1 MLIYMDDSIFSETA
15 KRVKASEIREILK
28 LTQRPGIISL
38 AGGLP
43 NPQTF
48 PLEEIKKIVN
58 DVLNSNNNG
67 LQYGLTEGDPEL
79 RQYLAGM
86 MCKYGITC
94 TPDDI
99 LITSG
104 SQQGLDLVSKILINP
119 GDIVIVEAPSY
130 LGALSA
136 FRSYLCDFVDVTSD
150 GEGIRTDLLIETLET
165 LKEDG
170 KKAKVL
176 YLVPNFHN
184 PTGITTSE
192 KRRKEIIKLANDYD
206 LVVIEDNP
214 YGELRYEGDHL
225 KAIKSYDTEGRVIYL
240 GTFSKILAPGF
251 RIAWAVGTG
260 DLIKKMVIA
269 KQAVDLH
276 TNTFGQRIAAIYS
289 QNYLD
294 KHLVKILNF
303 YKIKR
308 DVMLSSLDEYMP
320 KECKWTRPEGGMFN
334 WVELP
339 EYVDTKEMFTD
350 ALKSNVAYVI
360 GSAFYK
366 EENLGRH
373 TMRLNFSFP
382 TDQEIDLGVK
392 RLSEVIRRWL

>member
-1 MLIYMDDSIFSETA
+1 MDDSIFSETA
-15 KRVKASEIREILK
+15 MRVKASEIREILK
-28 LTQRPGIISL
+28 LTQKPGIISL

-43 NPQTF
+43 NPKTF

-58 DVLNSNNNG
+58 NVLDSNNNG

-79 RQYLAGM
+79 RQYLSGM

-130 LGALSA
+130 LGGLSA
-136 FRSYLCDFVDVTSD
+136 FRSYLCDFVDVVSD
-150 GEGIRTDLLIETLET
+150 DEGIRTDLLRETLET
-165 LKEDG
+165 LKENG
-170 KKAKVL
+170 KRAKIL
-176 YLVPNFHN
+176 YLIPNFHN
-184 PTGITTSE
+184 PTGVTTSE
-192 KRRKEIIKLANDYD
+192 KRRKEIIKLANEYD

-214 YGELRYEGDHL
+214 YGELRYEGEHL

-251 RIAWAVGTG
+251 RIAWTVAHG
-260 DLIKKMVIA
+260 DLMKKMIIA

-276 TNTFGQRIAAIYS
+276 TNTFGQRIACIYCN
-289 QNYLD
+289 NYLE
-294 KHLVKILNF
+294 KHLVKILDF
-303 YKIKR
+303 YRIKR
-308 DVMLSSLDEYMP
+308 NVIMSALEKYMP
-320 KECKWTRPEGGMFN
+320 KECKWTKPEGGMFV
-334 WVELP
+334 WIELP
-339 EYVDTKEMFTD
+339 EYVDTKEMFID
-350 ALKSNVAYVI
+350 AINSNVAYVI

-366 EENLGRH
+366 EDTLGRNK
-373 TMRLNFSFP
+373 MRLNFSYP
-382 TDQEIDLGVK
+382 TDEEIDLAVK
-392 RLSEVIRRWL
+392 TLSEVIRRWL

>member
-1 MLIYMDDSIFSETA
+1 MLIYMNDSIFSETA
-15 KRVKASEIREILK
+15 LRVKASEIREILK
-28 LTQRPGIISL
+28 LTQKPGIISL

-43 NPQTF
+43 NPKTF
-48 PLEEIKKIVN
+48 PIEEIKKIVN
-58 DVLNSNNNG
+58 EVMNSNNNG

-79 RQYLAGM
+79 KQYISGM
-86 MCKYGITC
+86 MSKYGITC

-104 SQQGLDLVSKILINP
+104 SQQGLDLASKILINP

-136 FRSYLCDFVDVTSD
+136 FRSYLCDFVDVPSD
-150 GEGIRTDLLIETLET
+150 EEGIKTDLLIETLET

-170 KKAKVL
+170 KKAKIL

-184 PTGITTSE
+184 PTGITTSD
-192 KRRKEIIKLANDYD
+192 KRRKEIIKIANDYD
-206 LVVIEDNP
+206 LVIIEDNP
-214 YGELRYEGDHL
+214 YGELRYEGEHL
-225 KAIKSYDTEGRVIYL
+225 KAIKSYDSEGRVIYL

-251 RIAWAVGTG
+251 RIAWAIANGE
-260 DLIKKMVIA
+260 IMKKMIIA

-276 TNTFGQRIAAIYS
+276 TNTFGQRIASLYCN
-289 QNYLD
+289 NYLD

-303 YKIKR
+303 YRVKR

-320 KECKWTRPEGGMFN
+320 KECKWTKPEGGMFN
-334 WVELP
+334 WIELP
-339 EYVDTKEMFTD
+339 EYVDTKAMFTD
-350 ALKSNVAYVI
+350 AINSNVAYVI
-360 GSAFYK
+360 GSAFYI

-373 TMRLNFSFP
+373 TMRLNFSYP
-382 TDQEIDLGVK
+382 TDEEINLGVK
-392 RLSEVIRRWL
+392 GLSEVIRRWL

>member
-1 MLIYMDDSIFSETA
+1 MLIYMDDSLFSETA

-28 LTQRPGIISL
+28 LTQKPGIISL

-48 PLEEIKKIVN
+48 PLEEIKKITN

-79 RQYLAGM
+79 RQYIAEM
-86 MCKYGITC
+86 MCKYGIIC
-94 TPDDI
+94 TQDDI
-99 LITSG
+99 LITHG
-104 SQQGLDLVSKILINP
+104 SQQGLDLISKILINP
-119 GDIVIVEAPSY
+119 GDVVLVEAPSY

-136 FRSYLCDFVDVTSD
+136 FRSYLCNFVDIPSD
-150 GEGIRTDLLIETLET
+150 DQGIRTDLLVETIETLR
-165 LKEDG
+165 EDG
-170 KKAKVL
+170 KKPKIL

-192 KRRKEIIKLANDYD
+192 KRRKEIIRIANNYD

-214 YGELRYEGDHL
+214 YGELRYEGEHL
-225 KAIKSYDTEGRVIYL
+225 KAIKSYDTDGRVIYL

-251 RIAWAVGTG
+251 RIAWAVGNG
-260 DLIKKMVIA
+260 ELMKKMVIA

-276 TNTFGQRIAAIYS
+276 TNTFGQRIAAVYCH
-289 QNYLD
+289 NYLE

-303 YKIKR
+303 YKNKR
-308 DVMLSSLDEYMP
+308 DVMLSSLEEYMP
-320 KECKWTRPEGGMFN
+320 KECKWTRPQGGMFN
-334 WVELP
+334 WIILP
-339 EYVDTKEMFTD
+339 EYMDTKEMFTD
-350 ALKSNVAYVI
+350 AINSNVAYVI
-360 GSAFYK
+360 GSAFYI
-366 EENLGRH
+366 EESLGRN

-382 TDQEIDLGVK
+382 KDEEINMGVK
-392 RLSEVIRRWL
+392 RLSEVIRRWI

>member
-48 PLEEIKKIVN
+48 PLEEIKKITN

-79 RQYLAGM
+79 RQYIAGM
-86 MCKYGITC
+86 MCNYGITC

-99 LITSG
+99 LITHG

-136 FRSYLCDFVDVTSD
+136 FRSYLCDFVDVPSD
-150 GEGIRTDLLIETLET
+150 NDGIRTDLLIETLET

-170 KKAKVL
+170 KKPKLL
-176 YLVPNFHN
+176 YLVPNFQN

-192 KRRKEIIKLANDYD
+192 KRRKEIIKIANDYD

-214 YGELRYEGDHL
+214 YGELRYEGEHL

-251 RIAWAVGTG
+251 RIAWAVGNG
-260 DLIKKMVIA
+260 ELMKKMVIA

-276 TNTFGQRIAAIYS
+276 TNAFGQRIASVYC

-303 YKIKR
+303 YKVKR
-308 DVMLSSLDEYMP
+308 DVMLSSLDEYM
-320 KECKWTRPEGGMFN
+320 R
-334 WVELP
+334 
-339 EYVDTKEMFTD
+339 
-350 ALKSNVAYVI
+350 
-360 GSAFYK
+360 
-366 EENLGRH
+366 
-373 TMRLNFSFP
+373 
-382 TDQEIDLGVK
+382 
-392 RLSEVIRRWL
+392 

>member
-1 MLIYMDDSIFSETA
+1 MDDSIFSETA

-28 LTQRPGIISL
+28 LTQKPGIISL

-48 PLEEIKKIVN
+48 PLEDIKKIVN

-79 RQYLAGM
+79 RQYIAKM
-86 MCKYGITC
+86 MAKYGIEC

-99 LITSG
+99 LITNG
-104 SQQGLDLVSKILINP
+104 SQQGLDLVSKILIDP
-119 GDIVIVEAPSY
+119 GDIVLVEAPSY

-136 FRSYLCDFVDVTSD
+136 FRSYLCKFVDVPSD
-150 GEGIRTDLLIETLET
+150 NEGIRTDLLIETLET

-170 KKAKVL
+170 KKPKLL
-176 YLVPNFHN
+176 YLVPNFQN

-192 KRRKEIIKLANDYD
+192 KRRKEIIKIANDYD
-206 LVVIEDNP
+206 FIVIEDNP
-214 YGELRYEGDHL
+214 YGELRYEGQHL
-225 KAIKSYDTEGRVIYL
+225 KAIKSYDTDGRVIYL

-251 RIAWAVGTG
+251 RIAWAVGNG
-260 DLIKKMVIA
+260 ELIKKMVIA

-276 TNTFGQRIAAIYS
+276 TNTFGQRIATLYC

-303 YKIKR
+303 YKVKR
-308 DVMLSSLDEYMP
+308 EVMLSSLDEFMP
-320 KECKWTRPEGGMFN
+320 KECTWTRPEGGMFN

-350 ALKSNVAYVI
+350 AINSNVAYVI
-360 GSAFYK
+360 GSAFYI
-366 EENLGRH
+366 EDTLGRN

-382 TDQEIDLGVK
+382 KDEELNLGIK

>member
-1 MLIYMDDSIFSETA
+1 MLIYMNDSIFSETA
-15 KRVKASEIREILK
+15 LRVKASEIREILK

-48 PLEEIKKIVN
+48 PIEEIKKIVN
-58 DVLNSNNNG
+58 EVMNSNNNG

-79 RQYLAGM
+79 KQYLSRM

-104 SQQGLDLVSKILINP
+104 SQQGLDLASKILINP

-136 FRSYLCDFVDVTSD
+136 FRSYLCNFVDVPSD
-150 GEGIRTDLLIETLET
+150 NEGIRTDLLIETLET

-170 KKAKVL
+170 KKAKIL
-176 YLVPNFHN
+176 YLVPNFQN

-192 KRRKEIIKLANDYD
+192 KRRKEIIKIANDYN
-206 LVVIEDNP
+206 LIVIEDNP
-214 YGELRYEGDHL
+214 YGELRYEGEHL

-251 RIAWAVGTG
+251 RIAWAIANGE
-260 DLIKKMVIA
+260 LMKKMIIA

-276 TNTFGQRIAAIYS
+276 TNTFGQRIACLYCN
-289 QNYLD
+289 NYLD

-303 YKIKR
+303 YRVKR
-308 DVMLSSLDEYMP
+308 DVMLSSLEEFMP
-320 KECKWTRPEGGMFN
+320 KECSWTKPEGGMFN
-334 WVELP
+334 WIVLP
-339 EYVDTKEMFTD
+339 EYVDTKAMFTD
-350 ALKSNVAYVI
+350 AINSNVAYVI
-360 GSAFYK
+360 GSAFYI
-366 EENLGRH
+366 EETLGRN
-373 TMRLNFSFP
+373 TMRLNFSYP
-382 TDQEIDLGVK
+382 TDDEINLGVK